1 MSGDLLLRRARIWA
15 RPGAGVSDP
24 RDVLIRAGRIVAIGG
39 AVEAEASVPELDLA
53 GRVVVAGFWN
63 CHVHLTERVWG
74 TTARDPWAAQA
85 AIDDMM
91 LSRGFTGVVDL
102 GSLPRTTNAL
112 VRRIEAGELR
122 GPRVL
127 TAGIGIRPV
136 RGMPFYMRP
145 MVPWFLRGMLP
156 MPRTGRAARRIVRRQ
171 LAGGASVIKLFTGS
185 YVTPERVKPMRRAVA
200 RAAVAEAHRRGARVL
215 AHPSDR
221 RGTAVAVDAGV
232 DALAHVPDETE
243 GTEGLLAEGAAR
255 GMRVIPT
262 LHMFA
267 ATVRPDESYTAP
279 IRAALAGFVAAD
291 GRVLFG
297 TDVGYMSDRD
307 TAPELAAMARAG
319 MSVDEILGSLTT
331 EPAAFLGTDIVG
343 SGVVEP
349 GGRADLTVLDVTD
362 TPQPVDLAR
371 IHAVVRDGV
380 RIWSA
385 G

>member
-15 RPGAGVSDP
+15 RPGAGVTEP
-24 RDVLIRAGRIVAIGG
+24 RDVLIRAGRIVAVGVDL
-39 AVEAEASVPELDLA
+39 AAEASIPELDLA
-53 GRVVVAGFWN
+53 GRVVAAGFWN
-63 CHVHLTERVWG
+63 CHVHLTERVWSRA
-74 TTARDPWAAQA
+74 ARDPAAAQA

-91 LSRGFTGVVDL
+91 LRRGFTGVVDL
-102 GSLPRTTNAL
+102 GSLPRTTNRII
-112 VRRIEAGELR
+112 RRIGSGELR

-145 MVPWFLRGMLP
+145 MVPWFARWMLP
-156 MPRTGRAARRIVRRQ
+156 MPATRRGARRVVRRQ
-171 LAGGASVIKLFTGS
+171 LAGGASVVKLFTGS

-221 RGTAVAVDAGV
+221 RGTSVAIDAGV

-243 GTEGLLAEGAAR
+243 GTRELLAEAAAC
-255 GMRVIPT
+255 GIRVVPT

-267 ATVRPDESYTAP
+267 ATVRPDESYTGP
-279 IRAALAGFVAAD
+279 IRAALAGFVAAG

-297 TDVGYMSDRD
+297 TDVGYMPDRD
-307 TAPELAAMARAG
+307 TAPELEAMARAG
-319 MSVDEILGSLTT
+319 LSVDAILASLTT
-331 EPAAFLGTDIVG
+331 EPAAFLGADVAG

-349 GGRADLTVLDVTD
+349 GGRADLTVLDVTHA
-362 TPQPVDLAR
+362 PQPADLAR

-380 RIWSA
+380 PIWPA

>member
-1 MSGDLLLRRARIWA
+1 MSGDLLLRRARVWA
-15 RPGAGVSDP
+15 RPGAAISAP
-24 RDVLIRAGRIVAIGG
+24 RDVLVREGRIVAIGPG
-39 AVEAEASVPELDLA
+39 IEAEADVPQLDLA
-53 GRVVVAGFWN
+53 GRVVAAGFWN
-63 CHVHLTERVWG
+63 CHVHLTERAFG
-74 TTARDPWAAQA
+74 RAGRDPAAAQA

-112 VRRIEAGELR
+112 VRRIEAGQLR

-156 MPRTGRAARRIVRRQ
+156 MPATRRGARRVVRRQ

-185 YVTPERVKPMRRAVA
+185 YVTPARVKPMRRAVA

-221 RGTAVAVDAGV
+221 RGTAVAIDAGV

-243 GTEGLLAEGAAR
+243 GTGPLLAEAAAR
-255 GMRVIPT
+255 GIRVVPT

-267 ATVRPDESYTAP
+267 ATVRPDESYVGP
-279 IRAALAGFVAAD
+279 IRDALRGFVAAG

-297 TDVGYMSDRD
+297 TDVGYMPDRD
-307 TAPELAAMARAG
+307 TAPELAALARAG
-319 MSVDEILGSLTT
+319 LSADAILASLTT
-331 EPAAFLGTDIVG
+331 EPAAFLGAGVAG

-349 GGRADLTVLDVTD
+349 GARADLTVLDVTD
-362 TPQPVDLAR
+362 APRPADLAR
-371 IHAVVRDGV
+371 IHAVIRDGAV
-380 RIWSA
+380 VWSA